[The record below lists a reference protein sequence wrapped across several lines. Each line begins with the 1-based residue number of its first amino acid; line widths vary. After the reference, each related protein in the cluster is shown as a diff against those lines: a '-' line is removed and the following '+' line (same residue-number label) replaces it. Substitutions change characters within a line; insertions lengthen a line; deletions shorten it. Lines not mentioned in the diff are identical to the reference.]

1 MDPILEK
8 VKVGRQ
14 QSFAVKEEIL
24 PYIKIG
30 WHFHPEYE
38 LTLFTESTGRRFV
51 GDHTDVFA
59 PGDLLLIGPNVPH
72 YMRNDEKYYRGN
84 SDIRI
89 RAIVVHFAPNFLGE
103 GFFQSA
109 EMHNVQNMLDR
120 SARGIHFK
128 GTICQEVGLRMEELR
143 SLHGYRRLSA
153 LLDILHVLSQTADY
167 DLLASIG
174 FKNTLNPKDTNRVDY
189 VYNYLLK
196 HFKDDIRLEDVAHN
210 VNMST
215 SAFCKFLKKR
225 TGQTFSQTL
234 NEIRIGHA
242 CSLIMEKGT
251 TVTEAC
257 YQSGYNNPSYFYR
270 QFKSITG
277 MKPGT
282 FRKQFFNG
290 RDGQIQIKTDGKSH
304 TSVVD
309 TSEK

>member
-38 LTLFTESTGRRFV
+38 LTFFTESTGRRFV

-59 PGDLLLIGPNVPH
+59 PDDLLLIGPNLPH
-72 YMRNDEKYYRGN
+72 FMRNDEKYYKGN
-84 SDIRI
+84 PDLRV

-103 GFFQSA
+103 GFFQSP
-109 EMHNVQNMLDR
+109 EMRRVQSMLDR
-120 SARGIHFK
+120 SIRGTHFT
-128 GTICQEVGLRMEELR
+128 GSICQEIGILMQDLRVQKGYERLR
-143 SLHGYRRLSA
+143 T
-153 LLDILHVLSQTADY
+153 LLDILHQLSQSEEY
-167 DLLASIG
+167 ELLTSLG
-174 FKNTLNPKDTNRVDY
+174 FKNALHPKDTNRVDY
-189 VYNYLLK
+189 VYNYLLM
-196 HFKDDIRLEDVAHN
+196 HFKEEIHLGDVARN
-210 VNMST
+210 VNMSP
-215 SAFCKFLKKR
+215 SAFCKFFKKR

-242 CSLIMEKGT
+242 CSLFMEKG
-251 TVTEAC
+251 VTAMEVC
-257 YQSGYNNPSYFYR
+257 YLCGYNNPSYFYR

-282 FRKQFFNG
+282 YRKQFFNG
-290 RDGQIQIKTDGKSH
+290 RDGHNQIKTDDQ
-304 TSVVD
+304 TD
-309 TSEK
+309 TRVGD